1 MKVCG
6 GGYGACWAI
15 GDGDPGLTIP
25 LGISEEEDDCKQNE
39 KTARNSAKLTNT
51 HKYTHT
57 RTFYTGKTIY
67 CKLGNSAV
75 KKFSS
80 ITFNDENSELQK

>member
-25 LGISEEEDDCKQNE
+25 LGISEEEDDCKQME
-39 KTARNSAKLTNT
+39 KMARKLAKLTN
-51 HKYTHT
+51 KHT
-57 RTFYTGKTIY
+57 RIHKGLIH
-67 CKLGNSAV
+67 GQNNIHV
-75 KKFSS
+75 P
-80 ITFNDENSELQK
+80 